1 MKKIT
6 RHILI
11 LCLLF
16 LSSGCGNPKD
26 ETEPKNLYFYQE
38 LYETDQ
44 ITLTTRAQYY
54 DLDTITETDIHI
66 QGYKVKAY
74 EEGSLFRLIIEPV
87 GDLEQERLNLY
98 FYVTADKIYRVW
110 TDIVQGDEI
119 IYFCGNDAL
128 LTDILDTD
136 EKLVENSEIVC
147 QPEDASA
154 TPGEGESGL
163 RYELYRSGNQIIYS
177 RSDVQPNGER
187 GFYEWFV
194 WEEGAGLVEY
204 GSGFKAEAEILYLY
218 DIAVEIRQQESRDAT
233 TPLPGL
239 LSGNEVLDLGNHI
252 VAYHVPKEEI
262 DREHGLLVCKTFQ
275 GASYI
280 AIRNLDSDTVWYLPD
295 VYGRIIEIEYK
306 SGDAG
311 QVGQYSER

>member
-218 DIAVEIRQQESRDAT
+218 DITMEPQRQESEEVTAYS
-233 TPLPGL
+233 PLQDTGL
-239 LSGNEVLDLGNHI
+239 LSGDEVLDLGSHM
-252 VAYHVPKEEI
+252 VAYHVPREEI
-262 DREHGLLVCKTFQ
+262 DHEYGFRIREAFQ
-275 GASYI
+275 GAFYI
-280 AIRNLDSDTVWYLPD
+280 AIHDLDSDTVWYLPD
-295 VYGRIIEIEYK
+295 TYGNGI
-306 SGDAG
+306 
-311 QVGQYSER
+311 